1 MKVDEQ
7 ALKALMAAVFQVP
20 VENITDDA
28 STDTIATWDSL
39 HHINLIV
46 ALEDE
51 LGIRID
57 EDEVPNLTSYK
68 IIKLTIEELPDR

>member
-1 MKVDEQ
+1 MKVDDH
-7 ALKALMAAVFQVP
+7 ALKAVMAAVFQVAP
-20 VENITDDA
+20 ETIDEA
-28 STDTIATWDSL
+28 SSTDTIASWDSL

-51 LGIRID
+51 FKIRIP

-68 IIKLTIEELPDR
+68 IIRLTLEEAT